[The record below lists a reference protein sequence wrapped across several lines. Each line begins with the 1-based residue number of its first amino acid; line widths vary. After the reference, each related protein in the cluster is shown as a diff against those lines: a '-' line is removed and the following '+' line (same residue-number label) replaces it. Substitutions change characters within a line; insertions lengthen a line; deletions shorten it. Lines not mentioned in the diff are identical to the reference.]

1 MRNVAQ
7 RMRLRAAG
15 DDAATVIVD
24 ASSRLDVPQPG
35 QPNYDQRVRETLMTY
50 LGKQGNYLD
59 RGITVRDL
67 IASGI
72 VTLPP
77 GWTPGSGGGGVPPFT
92 PGSDVGYKVDLTP
105 PPDVTGFHA
114 TPGISVVF
122 LETDNPTFTQGHG
135 YFRTNIYGKTFR
147 PGVDPPPTF
156 ADAEF
161 IMSFSGE
168 VGSWATQPAATLALW
183 AKWETQD
190 GVESI
195 NPVGGTNGVVV
206 TTGQDVTAM
215 VTAMTGPGKPFM
227 IVTETTVLPDG
238 SVVPPGTYTSD
249 AYIHNGQIT
258 NAMIQ
263 NLAVNDAKIQTLS
276 ASKIKAGTIAVGE
289 YIRSSGYV
297 AGSAGWIIN
306 GNGGAEFS
314 NVTVRGAVFA
324 SSGTFA
330 GSLQAATG
338 TFIGDVSGA
347 TGTFNGGVRGGSF
360 TGYAWPP
367 AGQSGYYLG
376 PGGLLLGNANNGRY
390 FQVESDGNIYMPGMS
405 VVNGNA
411 TFSGGLS
418 GASGTFSGTLTAAA
432 VNAVNTINVAG
443 NAITVPQATA
453 TTGVQNLNTVQWQS
467 VLQIGVNSVGQGMN
481 IVASCLA
488 QLASNMGELQFR
500 MLRDGAEVQYIYIGG
515 TNGAAC
521 FMVMQFVDYPGA
533 GGHTY
538 DLQCYFNKGASSF
551 QAYVQ
556 SRGIQVLEC
565 KR

>member
-1 MRNVAQ
+1 MKNVAQ
-7 RMRLRAAG
+7 RMRIRAAG
-15 DDAATVIVD
+15 EDAATVVID

-50 LGKQGNYLD
+50 LGKQGNFYD
-59 RGITVRDL
+59 RGVTVRDL

-77 GWTPGSGGGGVPPFT
+77 GWQPGSGGGGVPPFM
-92 PGSDVGYKVDLTP
+92 PGPDTGYTVDLTP

-135 YFRTNIYGKTFR
+135 YFRTNIYGKQFR

-156 ADAEF
+156 AQAEF

-206 TTGQDVTAM
+206 TTGQDVTSL

-263 NLAVNDAKIQTLS
+263 NLAVNDAKIVTLS
-276 ASKIKAGTIAVGE
+276 ATKLKAGTISVGE
-289 YIRSSGYV
+289 IIRSTGYISG
-297 AGSAGWIIN
+297 STGWAIN

-314 NVTVRGAVFA
+314 NVVVRGAVFA

-338 TFIGDVSGA
+338 TFAGDISAA
-347 TGTFNGGVRGGSF
+347 TGTFQGGVRGGAY

-367 AGQSGYYLG
+367 AGTDGYYLG
-376 PGGLLLGNANNGRY
+376 GGGLLLGNANNGRY
-390 FQVESDGNIYMPGMS
+390 FQVEQSGNVFAPGLS
-405 VVNGNA
+405 IINGSA

-418 GASGTFSGTLTAAA
+418 AASGTFSGTLTAQA
-432 VNAVNTINVAG
+432 VNAVKTINIEG
-443 NAITVPQATA
+443 
-453 TTGVQNLNTVQWQS
+453 QS
-467 VLQIGVNSVGQGMN
+467 VTIPVGAVGGQVEFDGGGGWRGLVAVGITTDGQPVNITWGVSTGPQFICKSR
-481 IVASCLA
+481 IV
-488 QLASNMGELQFR
+488 
-500 MLRDGAEVQYIYIGG
+500 RDGAALNDFQSTAG
-515 TNGAAC
+515 C
-521 FMVMQFVDYPGA
+521 WVDYPGP
-533 GGHTY
+533 GYHVY
-538 DLQCYFNKGASSF
+538 ELQGARGASGS
-551 QAYVQ
+551 QTQYAYTSSIMVTCL
-556 SRGIQVLEC
+556 R
-565 KR
+565 R